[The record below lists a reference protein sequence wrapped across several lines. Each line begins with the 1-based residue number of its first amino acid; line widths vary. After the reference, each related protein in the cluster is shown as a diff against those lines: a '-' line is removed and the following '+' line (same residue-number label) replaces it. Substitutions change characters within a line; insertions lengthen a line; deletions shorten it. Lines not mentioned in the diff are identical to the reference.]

1 MLIAKSVNRLKNRLN
16 EEEANILREKL
27 QLEIKTEMNII
38 KSKR

>member
-27 QLEIKTEMNII
+27 QL
-38 KSKR
+38 